1 MALRAGAASVEITP
15 QVGVELCGYGFFLER
30 RSTGILDPLMAR
42 VLVLQSGA
50 DRIAI
55 MACDLLGLSRELTAQ
70 TKRLIERDTGLPGAA
85 VMLACSH
92 THAGPATVR
101 VQACGEEDP
110 GYVAALPAMLA
121 EAVRKAADALHPAE
135 VGFALGEVPGL
146 GRNRVE
152 GDAGPLDVGLAAMAV
167 RSADGAPLATVY
179 NATAHGVTHLHTNT
193 LISAAWPGAA
203 SREIGARA
211 GGEALFLAG
220 SCGDVNPVLAHTG
233 RGADAG
239 ALVADR
245 VTGLLPEV
253 EFADDVT
260 LAAASRDLVLPLAA
274 IPQADLEAIAA
285 AARER
290 VALPGTSE
298 NRQTRSTARM
308 ELAWAEGLL
317 AAYRDEALVESLPT
331 EIQALRI
338 GEAVLLAHG
347 SELFCEYGLALKS
360 EFAPR
365 PTFVVGY
372 ANDFIGYVP
381 DPEDFARGG
390 YAAATVPKMCH
401 RFPFTTDVGSRV
413 VAGLTELARGLG
425 L

>member
-1 MALRAGAASVEITP
+1 V
-15 QVGVELCGYGFFLER
+15 
-30 RSTGILDPLMAR
+30 
-42 VLVLQSGA
+42 
-50 DRIAI
+50 
-55 MACDLLGLSRELTAQ
+55 
-70 TKRLIERDTGLPGAA
+70 
-85 VMLACSH
+85 
-92 THAGPATVR
+92 
-101 VQACGEEDP
+101 
-110 GYVAALPAMLA
+110 
-121 EAVRKAADALHPAE
+121 
-135 VGFALGEVPGL
+135 
-146 GRNRVE
+146 
-152 GDAGPLDVGLAAMAV
+152 MAV
-167 RSADGAPLATVY
+167 RSADGAPLAAAY
-179 NATAHGVTHLHTNT
+179 NASAHGVTHLHTNT
-193 LISAAWPGAA
+193 LISADWPGAA
-203 SREIGARA
+203 SREIASRI

-245 VTGLLPEV
+245 VTALLPHV
-253 EFADDVT
+253 RFADDVA
-260 LAAASRDLVLPLAA
+260 LAAASRDIELPLVT

-285 AARER
+285 AARKR
-290 VALPGTSE
+290 VALPDMPE
-298 NRQTRSTARM
+298 NRQTRSAARM

-317 AAYRDEALVESLPT
+317 AAYRDGALVVSLPT

-338 GEAVLLAHG
+338 GEAAFLAHG